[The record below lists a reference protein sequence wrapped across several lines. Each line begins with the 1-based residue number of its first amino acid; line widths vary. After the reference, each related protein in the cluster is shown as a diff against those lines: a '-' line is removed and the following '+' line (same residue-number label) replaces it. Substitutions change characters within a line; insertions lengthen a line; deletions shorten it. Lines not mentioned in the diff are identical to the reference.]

1 MSYLISG
8 TGVLFIVYIIWF
20 FLDLPEGFD
29 MLYGSVVSLGL
40 IALYVIIRNNNR
52 LRLPAKLFAIFGSVS
67 LELYLVHTVILR
79 VVDNNQISNLIFA
92 ALFIILPIVTLLLS
106 KLYSIITR
114 RIQKFLLKPKPVI

>member
-1 MSYLISG
+1 LSYLISG

>member
-1 MSYLISG
+1 
-8 TGVLFIVYIIWF
+8 
-20 FLDLPEGFD
+20 